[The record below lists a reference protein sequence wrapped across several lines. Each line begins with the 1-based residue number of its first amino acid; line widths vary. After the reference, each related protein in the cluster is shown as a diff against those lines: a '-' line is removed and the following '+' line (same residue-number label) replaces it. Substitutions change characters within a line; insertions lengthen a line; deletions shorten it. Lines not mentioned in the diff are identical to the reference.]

1 MIKSN
6 PIDQF
11 SDWFEMAGKAS
22 IDKPNAMM
30 LTTVDERRQPH
41 SRIVLLSSF
50 DDRGFVFHTNYE
62 SAKGAHIAGNARVA
76 LSFWW
81 DELGYQVHIRGKA
94 EQTPP
99 EASDAYF
106 ARRPRGSQL
115 GAWASEQSRE
125 IPDRASL
132 EQRLQHFTDQFR
144 DQDVPRPPH
153 WGGYRV
159 IPEEIEFWINGADR
173 LHDRFL
179 FNRDTEGNWQ
189 SRRLAP

>member
-1 MIKSN
+1 MIKTN

-11 SDWFEMAGKAS
+11 ADWFEMAGKAS

-30 LTTVDERRQPH
+30 LTTVDERHQPH

-62 SAKGAHIAGNARVA
+62 STKGRHIAGNDRVA

-94 EQTPP
+94 EQTLP
-99 EASDAYF
+99 EESDAYF

-125 IPDRASL
+125 IPDRTVL
-132 EQRLQHFTDQFR
+132 EQRVQQFTDQFR
-144 DQDVPRPPH
+144 NQDVPRPPH

-159 IPEEIEFWINGADR
+159 APEEIEFWINGADR

-179 FNRDTEGNWQ
+179 FSRDNDGNWH